1 MVERVRAYV
10 EQWNMIGQGDIVLA
24 GVSGGADSVC
34 LCLVLRELS
43 KRMHFT
49 LRVVHVEHGIRGEE
63 SLTDAAFVEQLCE
76 GLSIPFALR
85 EVDVPA
91 AAKTLHMSEEE
102 AARKLRYEAFADEVK
117 EAGCFCEGEGRVRVA
132 LAHHM
137 EDNAETMLFSLV
149 RGTGLDGLCGM
160 APVRED
166 PDGCV
171 YIRPLLAESRSAIED
186 FLAAWRQDYCQ
197 DSTNLE
203 LDYSRNRIRHKVL
216 PELTA
221 VNAQAVSHMNQTA
234 ERLRE
239 LREYLEGET
248 DRAYEKA
255 LCRRTEMCQ
264 DDRADLQEQTKP
276 VKKEVCLQI
285 FVLKDIPSAIRQRV
299 LHRAIA
305 ETAGARKDIAAVHI
319 QAVEN
324 LMDVQSGKRI
334 RLPYDVVAGREY
346 DTLYLRRM
354 YHADAVADN
363 TWEASGG
370 MMRETAV
377 TEAELAGCMRQ
388 GDVRHI
394 PLEGKTGFFTLRVF
408 SYEGNPAEISSKMYT
423 KWFDYDKIK
432 DGFLIRNCKSGDY
445 FIMDETGHRKKL
457 ERYFIDRKLPAAE
470 RKEALLLAQGSEV
483 LWLVGGRMG
492 RSAMVTADTRRIVEI
507 TYQGGSDNGL

>member
-1 MVERVRAYV
+1 
-10 EQWNMIGQGDIVLA
+10 
-24 GVSGGADSVC
+24 
-34 LCLVLRELS
+34 
-43 KRMHFT
+43 
-49 LRVVHVEHGIRGEE
+49 
-63 SLTDAAFVEQLCE
+63 
-76 GLSIPFALR
+76 
-85 EVDVPA
+85 
-91 AAKTLHMSEEE
+91 
-102 AARKLRYEAFADEVK
+102 
-117 EAGCFCEGEGRVRVA
+117 
-132 LAHHM
+132 
-137 EDNAETMLFSLV
+137 
-149 RGTGLDGLCGM
+149 
-160 APVRED
+160 
-166 PDGCV
+166 
-171 YIRPLLAESRSAIED
+171 
-186 FLAAWRQDYCQ
+186 
-197 DSTNLE
+197 
-203 LDYSRNRIRHKVL
+203 
-216 PELTA
+216 
-221 VNAQAVSHMNQTA
+221 
-234 ERLRE
+234 
-239 LREYLEGET
+239 
-248 DRAYEKA
+248 
-255 LCRRTEMCQ
+255 MCQ

-370 MMRETAV
+370 MMREMAV
-377 TEAELAGCMRQ
+377 TEAELAGCMRK

-432 DGFLIRNCKSGDY
+432 DGFLIRNCKRGDY